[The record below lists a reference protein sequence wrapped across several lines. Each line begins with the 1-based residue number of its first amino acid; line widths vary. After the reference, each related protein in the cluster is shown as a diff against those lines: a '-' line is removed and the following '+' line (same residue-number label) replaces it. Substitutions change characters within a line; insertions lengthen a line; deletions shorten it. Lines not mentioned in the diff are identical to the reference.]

1 MYNMMN
7 KCIIILI
14 LLQLS
19 VFGSNKSFD
28 NDVKKYLEKD
38 FYKYGIVYDQKTS
51 TITFFET
58 EMLFKNG
65 SANLRRP
72 FEMILDKFFP
82 DYIELLLKHKKN
94 IQSVIVKGHTSSLN
108 RKANTYEKKFYLNK
122 ILSQQRA
129 DNFFEY
135 ASNIQN
141 DSIQKNLPWIK
152 KNFIKKGLSSSNLIY
167 DKNGKENLAAS
178 RRIEIQILFNKK
190 IEEIEKKPES
200 DTLDKLAQSNPIQRT
215 QYTIYKESKRLDTY
229 VQQLLNENPSLE
241 EKYEL
246 LKSFQ
251 SAITIAKASF
261 RPTVSLNFS
270 HSHYITS
277 EPDDYNSLQS
287 EDVTIRYNLFNGFK
301 DQQEL
306 NIQKYNYSVN
316 KYLNEQVEIDLI
328 YSLVESFINIQKQK
342 DVVLLAKKNLD
353 EYDLWL
359 EKEDIKFESGI
370 TSLRNYA
377 KIQSRDINQRVNY
390 KELKK
395 QYQDT
400 IHSFKRYLNFDEED
414 IENFEDLYLSSQ
426 YLTHKS
432 TAYEDIDQYSPYIKQ
447 ANQIVILYKE
457 KLNKSKVNFYPTVDL
472 LAKKSRLD
480 ENYEAKNSL
489 TTNETTIALE
499 ASLALYSGGKE
510 RSNNDKSFFE
520 YRSKIFKKESVRN
533 DVKYK
538 LDLAFNKYELTFKKY
553 DLLKELVKRREDA
566 LFGAS
571 YDYKF
576 AKIDA
581 NELLDSVDDL
591 YIAKKLYIENKYD
604 KLLSQYKILNVIGIL
619 KETILKKSTKDEYE

>member
-581 NELLDSVDDL
+581 NELLDS
-591 YIAKKLYIENKYD
+591 
-604 KLLSQYKILNVIGIL
+604 LSQYKILNVIGIL